1 MEAAQRKITTVEL
14 NRGKEGLRCFIVR
27 SSQRNET
34 KLKTPVVLFELIG
47 KVLKV
52 QQFLFVMLLLS
63 EKSLDF

>member
-27 SSQRNET
+27 SQRNET